1 MNSPNRKPQFV
12 QMLVRK
18 SSMLLMLRNKHGL
31 VYYSEGGSDEPVL
44 DLMNLNNI
52 LEKIIEAMKMR
63 AVTHHGASVEVAK
76 K

>member
-1 MNSPNRKPQFV
+1 LSGSHRCCSCFV
-12 QMLVRK
+12 IDK
-18 SSMLLMLRNKHGL
+18 L
-31 VYYSEGGSDEPVL
+31 VYYSEGALDEPVF
-44 DLMNLNNI
+44 DLINLNRI